1 MYNFECFGDAS
12 LLVPHWDV
20 LSIAWKCSKYRFW
33 VCSNDLILRTSP
45 LWRFSDFFSKWCS
58 KYLSVAIDN
67 AWNKSCVH
75 VKNAICVTLWNEMFT
90 HILYTMY
97 IHTYIYIITLGV
109 QHHWEQR
116 VLVEPP
122 LFAMGVWPPRP
133 GSLAH
138 RTSFFTINPG
148 CSPSALPNS
157 YRTQNQTQR
166 VKYFRMLPSQK
177 NGGSAAELTCCN
189 YTVVQ

>member
-1 MYNFECFGDAS
+1 M
-12 LLVPHWDV
+12 H
-20 LSIAWKCSKYRFW
+20 SI
-33 VCSNDLILRTSP
+33 
-45 LWRFSDFFSKWCS
+45 
-58 KYLSVAIDN
+58 
-67 AWNKSCVH
+67 
-75 VKNAICVTLWNEMFT
+75 
-90 HILYTMY
+90 
-97 IHTYIYIITLGV
+97 YIYICSVYIYICGGHSLSSQKQQYRLQTLGTFDDFSANSWRVAESPIGGKDGFPIFETYNVGSRTINHPHFAFYFTLGV